1 MRNHYFKTILIVFF
15 LNIFWLN
22 SAPAA
27 DVAKIGVVDVQ
38 RIMSASNQGKA
49 AQAQIKVQSD
59 QLTQALKEKGDEIE
73 ELKKQIERES
83 MVMSTEKREEKERD
97 FRIKLNDLKS
107 LEQRYRGELQAL
119 EKKLVNDL
127 RKEIYAMAEEIG
139 KKEGYLM
146 IIANFDVMYAPGSID
161 ITDKLIKQL
170 NAVYDKKSGN

>member
-1 MRNHYFKTILIVFF
+1 MRNHHTRIIWIVFF
-15 LNIFWLN
+15 LSLFWLT
-22 SAPAA
+22 SAHAA

-38 RIMSASNQGKA
+38 RIMTTSNQGKA
-49 AQAQIKVQSD
+49 AQAQIKEQSD
-59 QLTQALKEKGDEIE
+59 KLTQALKEKGDEIE

-119 EKKLVNDL
+119 EKKLVTEL

-139 KKEGYLM
+139 KKEGYLL

>member
-1 MRNHYFKTILIVFF
+1 MRNHHSKIILIVFF
-15 LNIFWLN
+15 LSLFWLT
-22 SAPAA
+22 SAHAA

-38 RIMSASNQGKA
+38 RIMTTSNQGKA
-49 AQAQIKVQSD
+49 AQAQIKEQSD
-59 QLTQALKEKGDEIE
+59 KLTQALKEKGDEIE

-119 EKKLVNDL
+119 EKKLVTEL
-127 RKEIYAMAEEIG
+127 RKEIYALAEEIG
-139 KKEGYLM
+139 KKEGYLL

>member
-1 MRNHYFKTILIVFF
+1 MRNHHSKIILIVFF
-15 LNIFWLN
+15 LSLFWLN
-22 SAPAA
+22 SVTAA

-38 RIMSASNQGKA
+38 RIMSTSNQGKA
-49 AQAQIKVQSD
+49 AQAQIKEQSD
-59 QLTQALKEKGDEIE
+59 KLTQALKEKGDEIE

-119 EKKLVNDL
+119 EKKLVNEL
-127 RKEIYAMAEEIG
+127 RQKIYAMAEEIG
-139 KKEGYLM
+139 KKEGYLL

-170 NAVYDKKSGN
+170 NAVYDNKSGN